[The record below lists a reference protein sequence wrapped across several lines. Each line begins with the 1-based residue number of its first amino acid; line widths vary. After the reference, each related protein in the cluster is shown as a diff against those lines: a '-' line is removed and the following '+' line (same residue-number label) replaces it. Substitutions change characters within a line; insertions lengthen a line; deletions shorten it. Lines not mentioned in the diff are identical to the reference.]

1 MARVSAAPQPLGRPR
16 QPDID
21 RRLLAATVD
30 LLTEVGYARF
40 TVDAVARRARVGKP
54 AIYRRYSS
62 RTELILA
69 ALYADAA
76 LLPKA
81 DVVDTGSLAGDL
93 TAEAASLLSLF
104 GSPVARAAVPGLV
117 ADLAADEALAERAEG
132 WFVGANLADVE
143 EYLHL
148 ERGRRRV
155 QRLGPGDDARL
166 VQAVLVGT
174 VFAWVGMM
182 QWEPEVDLAARIGAL
197 AAAGAGAGAS
207 HANRRT

>member
-1 MARVSAAPQPLGRPR
+1 VSAAPQPLGRPR

-40 TVDAVARRARVGKP
+40 TVDSVARRARVGKP

-69 ALYADAA
+69 SLFADAA

-93 TAEAASLLSLF
+93 TAEAAGLLALF

-117 ADLAADEALAERAEG
+117 ADLAADEALAEQAEG

-143 EYLHL
+143 EYLHR
-148 ERGRRRV
+148 ERVRRRV

-166 VQAVLVGT
+166 VQAALVGT

-182 QWEPEVDLAARIGAL
+182 HWEPEADLATRIGAL
-197 AAAGAGAGAS
+197 AAAGVSAGSVVG
-207 HANRRT
+207 R